1 MDERLAF
8 IIKIAVIV
16 LGMALLISLV
26 KTVLPIAIGIAAGLF
41 IYKFITETVKKK
53 KYRGE

>member
-1 MDERLAF
+1 MNERLAF

-16 LGMALLISLV
+16 LGIAFLIFLAR
-26 KTVLPIAIGIAAGLF
+26 TVLPIAIGIAVGLF
-41 IYKFITETVKKK
+41 IYKFITEAIKKR

>member
-1 MDERLAF
+1 MDERYAF

-16 LGMALLISLV
+16 LGIAFLIFLAR
-26 KTVLPIAIGIAAGLF
+26 KVLPIAIGIAAGLF
-41 IYKFITETVKKK
+41 IYKFITEMIKKR